1 MGIYGNYLLE
11 GFFSKNKKEA
21 LTPSKSDYN
30 LLSGYLKD
38 LLNNKYSNI
47 KKFCKITP
55 FEIDKGDNSTPPSAS
70 LLHYDTY
77 NKFDSYDDYEDKFDS
92 DFNEMIS
99 ELEKHF
105 KNDKSIKIG
114 VDGDEDSGTVYFY
127 KYKI

>member
-1 MGIYGNYLLE
+1 MQL
-11 GFFSKNKKEA
+11 F
-21 LTPSKSDYN
+21 
-30 LLSGYLKD
+30 LLS
-38 LLNNKYSNI
+38 LNNS
-47 KKFCKITP
+47 
-55 FEIDKGDNSTPPSAS
+55 
-70 LLHYDTY
+70 TY